1 MAVITTAPRI
11 DGFQLQVATILG
23 DEPVVNLFLHPAI
36 MMFLALKVTFDATE
50 TFAVIVTT
58 CLKVALPPKVSEL
71 KADVGLASNADLSC
85 GRRLRKR
92 TVVCTPKEGLIL
104 RAKAKADAEL
114 TLC

>member
-1 MAVITTAPRI
+1 MLSLSP
-11 DGFQLQVATILG
+11 
-23 DEPVVNLFLHPAI
+23 
-36 MMFLALKVTFDATE
+36 
-50 TFAVIVTT
+50 
-58 CLKVALPPKVSEL
+58 SEL
-71 KADVGLASNADLSC
+71 KTDAGLASNADLSC